1 MNFDALPASRN
12 GDYCGV
18 LLLRTG
24 DPLARSD
31 TSAVELRALLDESL
45 PAISALLSTDDV
57 ETVAK
62 KAPSSLPAFRTVR
75 PRLHHREC
83 ALLLG
88 DAVHTVKPYF
98 GLGANSAFEDVI
110 VLGQALDAAAVP
122 TRHIPTRGLFFSRNE
137 LGVALR
143 EFSRRRAA
151 DADALVRISRGLDRP
166 GKLGFITFVLPII
179 LDGIS
184 NKIAPSLFM
193 PNTIAM
199 LQKDEFTFSQV
210 AQRKRQDRA
219 VQTAILASALSALAA
234 LSLALIKA
242 LLKNL
247 PGQIALVLA
256 GLSLT
261 LRLAKGMRPAPVG
274 SPADVLNRYEQ
285 KGGNAKGGAA
295 GGSNEDFLMSQRIS
309 QQGYGKAPAP
319 PPPLADGTDCV

>member
-137 LGVALR
+137 AGQARIHHLRSSNHLRWHLEQNCTFPFHAQHNRDVA
-143 EFSRRRAA
+143 ERRIHIFA
-151 DADALVRISRGLDRP
+151 
-166 GKLGFITFVLPII
+166 
-179 LDGIS
+179 
-184 NKIAPSLFM
+184 
-193 PNTIAM
+193 
-199 LQKDEFTFSQV
+199 
-210 AQRKRQDRA
+210 
-219 VQTAILASALSALAA
+219 
-234 LSLALIKA
+234 
-242 LLKNL
+242 
-247 PGQIALVLA
+247 
-256 GLSLT
+256 
-261 LRLAKGMRPAPVG
+261 
-274 SPADVLNRYEQ
+274 
-285 KGGNAKGGAA
+285 GGAA
-295 GGSNEDFLMSQRIS
+295 QAPRPCGSDGNSRLCAQRPGRTLARS
-309 QQGYGKAPAP
+309 HQGAA
-319 PPPLADGTDCV
+319 